1 MFPRQQYVWVFNHS
15 YHQPVKSTLWREIH
29 HSAEL
34 HIWNYLVLQS
44 VILVACLG
52 KFLGA
57 FISSIYNQVS
67 LRDAVSIGLVANVQG
82 VLELGMFKMMKQN
95 EAIADEAFV
104 VLCISLLIA
113 TAIVTPVLKSLY
125 DPHKRYAAHKNRNI
139 QHMKPHSELRVLA
152 CIHDQEN
159 VPATINLLE
168 ALHPSNQSHMDIAM
182 LHLIEMVGRAHPLLI
197 NHKLPLMM
205 KHANEASA
213 SKRIINAFK
222 VFEQNFRE
230 TATMHPFTA
239 ISPYVMMHDE
249 VCTMA
254 LERRASLVMIPFH
267 KRLICSSINQKTVS
281 KVGIKTMND
290 KILQTTPCSVAVIV
304 DRSLV
309 NTSRPI
315 LDAWSLYR
323 VAVFFLGG
331 PDDREALA
339 LGERMAGKQN
349 ISLTIV
355 RLLQEAGGSNN
366 NTSSSDYDTIQK
378 MMDNEMVS
386 EARSDMAGN
395 YRVKYVEK
403 MIRDGTG
410 TAAVMRSMEDEYELI
425 IVGRRH
431 DTQSPLLL
439 GLSDWVEESE
449 LGPVGDMFAL
459 ANSQSNST
467 ILVVQQHTG

>member
-1 MFPRQQYVWVFNHS
+1 M
-15 YHQPVKSTLWREIH
+15 
-29 HSAEL
+29 
-34 HIWNYLVLQS
+34 
-44 VILVACLG
+44 
-52 KFLGA
+52 
-57 FISSIYNQVS
+57 
-67 LRDAVSIGLVANVQG
+67 
-82 VLELGMFKMMKQN
+82 
-95 EAIADEAFV
+95 
-104 VLCISLLIA
+104 CINLFIA
-113 TAIVTPVLKSLY
+113 TAIVTPILKSLY
-125 DPHKRYAAHKNRNI
+125 DPHKRYAAHKNRNV
-139 QHMKPHSELRVLA
+139 QHLKAHSELRVLA

-182 LHLIEMVGRAHPLLI
+182 LHLIELVGRAHPLLI
-197 NHKLPLMM
+197 NHKLPMM
-205 KHANEASA
+205 KHVNEASA

-230 TATMHPFTA
+230 TVAMHPFTA

-249 VCTMA
+249 VCNMA
-254 LERRASLVMIPFH
+254 LERRASLIMIPFH
-267 KRLICSSINQKTVS
+267 KRFSSSRKTVS
-281 KVGIKTMND
+281 KVGIKIMNE
-290 KILQTTPCSVAVIV
+290 KILQTAPCSVAVVV

-315 LDAWSLYR
+315 LDAWSSYR
-323 VAVFFLGG
+323 VAVLFLGG

-339 LGERMAGKQN
+339 LGERMAGKRN

-355 RLLQEAGGSNN
+355 RLLLQQEEGGKIA
-366 NTSSSDYDTIQK
+366 TTDYDTIQK
-378 MMDNEMVS
+378 TLDNEMVS
-386 EARSDMAGN
+386 EARSGMAGN

-459 ANSQSNST
+459 ADSESIST
-467 ILVVQQHTG
+467 ILVVQQHTD